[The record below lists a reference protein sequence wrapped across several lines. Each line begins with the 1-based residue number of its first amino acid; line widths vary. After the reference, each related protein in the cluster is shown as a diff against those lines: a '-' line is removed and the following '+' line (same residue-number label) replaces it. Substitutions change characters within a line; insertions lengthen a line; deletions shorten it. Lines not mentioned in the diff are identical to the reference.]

1 MKKLNLTDFEQAGL
15 LFLKRTQIWTF
26 KGYKRTKSGKLIQFW
41 EDEKKNLVPTEGLNS
56 MQFYTWQ
63 MQVTSGI
70 TPFQQTAYIG
80 IIDNASFGAL
90 AATDTAAKITTS
102 APSGGTNNW
111 KENTG
116 YSQTTRQVFTPAPNP
131 PTTGYV
137 DNSASVANFTVTT
150 GFTLNGGF
158 IVGQAINTAGTVVT
172 NGSTKGGTLGVLLG
186 EVSASSPQ
194 AFTTGQVISIQI
206 SSQQS

>member
-1 MKKLNLTDFEQAGL
+1 MIDVTDFEQAGL
-15 LFLKRTQIWTF
+15 LFLKKTQIWTF
-26 KGYKRTKSGKLIQFW
+26 KGYKEEKSGKLKQFW
-41 EDEKKNLVPTEGLNS
+41 EDKVKNLVPTEGLNS
-56 MQFYTWQ
+56 MQYYTWL

-70 TPFQQTAYIG
+70 TPFSQNAYIG
-80 IIDNASFGAL
+80 LIDNASFGAL

-111 KENTG
+111 KENIG
-116 YSQTTRQVFTPAPNP
+116 YSQSTRQLFVPLPNP

-137 DNSASVANFTVTT
+137 DNSASVANFTVST

-158 IVGQAINTAGTVVT
+158 IVGQAINTAGTVVVAG
-172 NGSTKGGTLGVLLG
+172 NTKGGTGGVLLG
-186 EVSASSPQ
+186 EVSATSIQS
-194 AFTTGQVISIQI
+194 FTTGQIISIQF